1 MTYLEPTIVLIQ
13 YFGRHW
19 VSCSVL
25 KSRSDKKD
33 VFRSNY
39 IGLTVGT
46 DAYKGPCTSALVQKK
61 NAWFVVLYSYFLCK
75 HFVQYSF
82 GTSKSTVN
90 GSVVQL
96 FWTTFQS
103 RMNDE

>member
-1 MTYLEPTIVLIQ
+1 MVGEVTVMGGLIVDMNQLSYSI
-13 YFGRHW
+13 FWAHW

-61 NAWFVVLYSYFLCK
+61 NACKQPIHIVLLQPIIIQYHVVDVDSID
-75 HFVQYSF
+75 SI
-82 GTSKSTVN
+82 
-90 GSVVQL
+90 
-96 FWTTFQS
+96 
-103 RMNDE
+103 RRR